1 MYSGRPPDVSQRT
14 TNASR
19 LSPTFP
25 QQHSAAPPAGPH
37 SLSTPVVV
45 TQAASCAAVTPALRS
60 ALVKTPKPPR
70 QNVLKHTTFA
80 GEHFDAPS
88 PMAPSQAAPAVSQ
101 IYDSILAADDRIDSD
116 SDPEVDT
123 PDLPKDF
130 NLLPPPFGAGY
141 IFPRDTTTSPFEQEG
156 LRIIFSVDSRC
167 EPYNI
172 IRRDVALKAGLIP
185 YLSRTRL
192 ALGNLDTVVDSNEMV
207 YLQLRIVINDRPRL
221 FFIRCVVWDTLAGE
235 LIISNQ
241 TALANGLTIF
251 CHSSSLRDAIIGR
264 EALSSGD
271 EHDTI
276 GDIPAAISTIIGAEE
291 DQEIMETISP
301 VESLRQAMITYTS
314 VDDPWV
320 NEELRGPL
328 AGVFGPLPPEPA
340 NVPPLEFEVD
350 EPALRK
356 FTYENTQ
363 PIKLPSTS
371 PHGQDVI
378 DAQWD
383 ELKGFN
389 VLRDAYPDIGPGP
402 IASIAFTVAKP
413 DSARVKRP
421 SGYKRGVTPLD
432 EALAALHKAYTQSLT
447 LDRVVVN
454 FGPVNKFIMVQHFAM
469 PSVQENL
476 AKLSK

>member
-1 MYSGRPPDVSQRT
+1 MTDTSS
-14 TNASR
+14 
-19 LSPTFP
+19 LSPAFS
-25 QQHSAAPPAGPH
+25 QQHSAAPPAEP
-37 SLSTPVVV
+37 SPLSIPAVV
-45 TQAASCAAVTPALRS
+45 TQVASCAAVTPALRS
-60 ALVKTPKPPR
+60 ALVKAPKPPR
-70 QNVLKHTTFA
+70 QNVLKHTTFV

-88 PMAPSQAAPAVSQ
+88 PMAPSLTAPAVSQ
-101 IYDSILAADDRIDSD
+101 IYDSILSHDDRVIDPD
-116 SDPEVDT
+116 SEVDDDT
-123 PDLPKDF
+123 PDLPKDA

-141 IFPRDTTTSPFEQEG
+141 IFPRDTTISPFEQEG
-156 LRIIFSVDSRC
+156 VRVIFSVDSRC

-172 IRRDVALKAGLIP
+172 IRRDVALKAGLTP
-185 YLSRTRL
+185 YSSRTRL
-192 ALGNLDTVVDSNEMV
+192 ALGNLDTIVDSNEMV
-207 YLQLRIVINDRPRL
+207 YMQLRIVINDRPRL

-251 CHSSSLRDAIIGR
+251 CHSSALRDAIVGR

-276 GDIPAAISTIIGAEE
+276 GDIPPAISTIIGTDE

-314 VDDPWV
+314 VNDPWV
-320 NEELRGPL
+320 NEELNGPL
-328 AGVFGPLPPEPA
+328 AAVFGPLPPEPA
-340 NVPPLEFEVD
+340 NVPPLEFDVD

-363 PIKLPSTS
+363 PIKLGATS

-389 VLRDAYPDIGPGP
+389 VLRDAYPDIGPVP
-402 IASIAFTVAKP
+402 LRQLRSRLPNLIQCAL
-413 DSARVKRP
+413 SAPQGTK
-421 SGYKRGVTPLD
+421 
-432 EALAALHKAYTQSLT
+432 EALPPLMRSSQLFTRIIPTASRWIESSL
-447 LDRVVVN
+447 
-454 FGPVNKFIMVQHFAM
+454 ISA
-469 PSVQENL
+469 PSTN
-476 AKLSK
+476 S